1 MDGANFFSSIKD
13 TFLNFRF
20 NNIIDILIIAVIVYN
35 TYKLV
40 KQTRAEQLA
49 KGLVVL
55 LVVTKL
61 SGWFKLYTLRWL
73 LDWVLGAG
81 LIALVVIFQPEIRRG
96 FEFIGRSKLIGSKL
110 KLMDEGAVNPVIEEI
125 VQACASLSRQKIGAL
140 IVIQRK
146 TGLGEVIETG
156 TPIDGLVSMGLLINI
171 FIPNTPLHDGAV
183 IIDREIIKAA
193 ACFLPITDNNRLS
206 KDLGTRHR
214 AALGIS
220 EKSDAFVIVVSEET
234 GGISTCESGE
244 ISRFLDPDTLRK
256 KLLDIYNPEPEEG
269 GILHKFIS
277 EFSSDESKEKKSDD
291 EDKITEEN
299 NNDEKV
305 KKEEEDEKESTE
317 D

>member
-1 MDGANFFSSIKD
+1 MDGARFLSSIKD
-13 TFLNFRF
+13 TVLNFKF
-20 NNIIDILIIAVIVYN
+20 NNVIDILIIAVIIYN

-55 LVVTKL
+55 LIVTKL

-81 LIALVVIFQPEIRRG
+81 LIALVVIFQPEIRRA
-96 FEFIGRSKLIGSKL
+96 FEFIGRSQFIGSRFRTL
-110 KLMDEGAVNPVIEEI
+110 EDGQVNPVVEEI

-156 TPIDGLVSMGLLINI
+156 TEIEGYVSMGLLINI

-183 IIDREIIKAA
+183 IIDKEIIKAA

-220 EKSDAFVIVVSEET
+220 EKSGAFVVVVSEET

-244 ISRFLDPDTLRK
+244 ISRYLDEDTLRK
-256 KLLDIYNPEPEEG
+256 KLTDIYNPKPEEG
-269 GILHKFIS
+269 GILNKFINEFKS
-277 EFSSDESKEKKSDD
+277 EDSKEKNVT
-291 EDKITEEN
+291 TEEGDDK
-299 NNDEKV
+299 DEEV
-305 KKEEEDEKESTE
+305 KSK
-317 D
+317 

>member
-1 MDGANFFSSIKD
+1 MDGARFLSSIKD
-13 TFLNFRF
+13 TVLNFKF
-20 NNIIDILIIAVIVYN
+20 NNVIDILIIAVIIYN

-55 LVVTKL
+55 LIVTKL

-81 LIALVVIFQPEIRRG
+81 LIALVVIFQPEIRRA
-96 FEFIGRSKLIGSKL
+96 FEFIGRSQFIGSRFRTL
-110 KLMDEGAVNPVIEEI
+110 EDGQVNPVVEEI

-156 TPIDGLVSMGLLINI
+156 TEIEGYVSMGLLINI

-183 IIDREIIKAA
+183 IIDKEIIKAA

-220 EKSDAFVIVVSEET
+220 EKSDAFVVVVSEET

-244 ISRFLDPDTLRK
+244 ISRYLYEDTLRK
-256 KLLDIYNPEPEEG
+256 KLTDIYNPKPEEG
-269 GILHKFIS
+269 GILNKFINEFKS
-277 EFSSDESKEKKSDD
+277 EDSKEKNVT
-291 EDKITEEN
+291 TEEGDDK
-299 NNDEKV
+299 DEEV
-305 KKEEEDEKESTE
+305 KSK
-317 D
+317 

>member
-1 MDGANFFSSIKD
+1 MDGARFLSSIKD
-13 TFLNFRF
+13 TVLNFKF
-20 NNIIDILIIAVIVYN
+20 NNVIDILIIAVIIYN

-55 LVVTKL
+55 LIVTKL

-81 LIALVVIFQPEIRRG
+81 LIALVVIFQPEIRRA
-96 FEFIGRSKLIGSKL
+96 FEFIGRSRFIGSRFRTL
-110 KLMDEGAVNPVIEEI
+110 EDGQVNPVVEEI

-156 TPIDGLVSMGLLINI
+156 TEIEGYVSMGLLINI

-183 IIDREIIKAA
+183 IIDKEIIKAA

-220 EKSDAFVIVVSEET
+220 EKSDAFVVVVSEET

-244 ISRFLDPDTLRK
+244 ISRYLDEDTLRK
-256 KLLDIYNPEPEEG
+256 KLTDIYNPKPEEG
-269 GILHKFIS
+269 GILNKFINEFKS
-277 EFSSDESKEKKSDD
+277 EDSKEKNVT
-291 EDKITEEN
+291 TEEGDDK
-299 NNDEKV
+299 DEEV
-305 KKEEEDEKESTE
+305 KSK
-317 D
+317 

>member
-96 FEFIGRSKLIGSKL
+96 FEFIGRSKLIGTKL
-110 KLMDEGAVNPVIEEI
+110 KLMDEGEVNPVIEEI

-156 TPIDGLVSMGLLINI
+156 TQIDGLVSMGLLINI

-183 IIDREIIKAA
+183 IIDREVIKAA

-244 ISRFLDPDTLRK
+244 ISRFLDPETLRK

-277 EFSSDESKEKKSDD
+277 EFSSDANSKKSDD
-291 EDKITEEN
+291 EA
-299 NNDEKV
+299 
-305 KKEEEDEKESTE
+305 KEEVSNEADKKLNREDVDEKESTK

>member
-1 MDGANFFSSIKD
+1 MDGARFLSSIKD
-13 TFLNFRF
+13 TVLNFKF
-20 NNIIDILIIAVIVYN
+20 NNVIDILIIAVIIYN

-55 LVVTKL
+55 LIVTKL

-81 LIALVVIFQPEIRRG
+81 LIALVVIFQPEIRRA
-96 FEFIGRSKLIGSKL
+96 FEFIGRSQFIGSRFRTL
-110 KLMDEGAVNPVIEEI
+110 EDGQVNPVVEEI

-156 TPIDGLVSMGLLINI
+156 TEIEGYVSMGLLINI

-183 IIDREIIKAA
+183 IIDKEIIKAA

-220 EKSDAFVIVVSEET
+220 EKSDAFVVVVSEET

-244 ISRFLDPDTLRK
+244 ISRYLDEDTLRE
-256 KLLDIYNPEPEEG
+256 KLTDIYNPKPEEG
-269 GILHKFIS
+269 GILNKFINEFKS
-277 EFSSDESKEKKSDD
+277 EDSKEKNVT
-291 EDKITEEN
+291 TEEGDDK
-299 NNDEKV
+299 DEEV
-305 KKEEEDEKESTE
+305 KSK
-317 D
+317 

>member
-110 KLMDEGAVNPVIEEI
+110 KLMDEGEVNPVIEEI

-156 TPIDGLVSMGLLINI
+156 TQIDGLVSMGLLINI

-183 IIDREIIKAA
+183 IIDREVIKAA

-269 GILHKFIS
+269 GFLHKFIN
-277 EFSSDESKEKKSDD
+277 EFSNSESTNKTDD
-291 EDKITEEN
+291 EDKQNEVDKLEE
-299 NNDEKV
+299 KP

-317 D
+317 I

>member
-1 MDGANFFSSIKD
+1 MDGARFLSSIKD
-13 TFLNFRF
+13 TVLNFKF
-20 NNIIDILIIAVIVYN
+20 NNVIDILIIAVIIYN

-55 LVVTKL
+55 LIVTKL

-81 LIALVVIFQPEIRRG
+81 LIALVVIFQPEIRRA
-96 FEFIGRSKLIGSKL
+96 FEFIGRSQFIGSRFRTL
-110 KLMDEGAVNPVIEEI
+110 EDGQVNPVVEEI

-156 TPIDGLVSMGLLINI
+156 IEIEGYVSMGLLINI

-183 IIDREIIKAA
+183 IIDKEIIKAA

-220 EKSDAFVIVVSEET
+220 EKSDAFVVVVSEET

-244 ISRFLDPDTLRK
+244 ISRYLDEDTLRK
-256 KLLDIYNPEPEEG
+256 KLTDIYNPKPEEG
-269 GILHKFIS
+269 GILNKFINEFKS
-277 EFSSDESKEKKSDD
+277 EDSKEKNVT
-291 EDKITEEN
+291 TEEGDDKN
-299 NNDEKV
+299 EEV
-305 KKEEEDEKESTE
+305 KSK
-317 D
+317 

>member
-1 MDGANFFSSIKD
+1 MDGARFLSSIKD
-13 TFLNFRF
+13 TILNFKF
-20 NNIIDILIIAVIVYN
+20 NNVIDILIIAVIVYN

-55 LVVTKL
+55 LIVTKL

-81 LIALVVIFQPEIRRG
+81 LIALVVIFQPEIRRA
-96 FEFIGRSKLIGSKL
+96 FEFIGRSQLIGSRFKNL
-110 KLMDEGAVNPVIEEI
+110 EAGQVNPAVEEI

-156 TPIDGLVSMGLLINI
+156 TEIEGYVSMGLLINI

-183 IIDREIIKAA
+183 IIDKEIVKAA

-220 EKSDAFVIVVSEET
+220 EKSDAFVVVVSEET
-234 GGISTCESGE
+234 GAISTCESGE
-244 ISRFLDPDTLRK
+244 ISRYLDEDTLRK
-256 KLLDIYNPEPEEG
+256 KLIDIYNPKPEEG
-269 GILHKFIS
+269 GILNKFIS
-277 EFSSDESKEKKSDD
+277 EFKSQEPEDENITTEEEADKGE
-291 EDKITEEN
+291 EDKS
-299 NNDEKV
+299 K
-305 KKEEEDEKESTE
+305 
-317 D
+317 